1 MAAKATSSIQVL
13 ARVNRLLDTIAA
25 HDEPIS
31 LKTLSSA
38 TGLHPSTAFRIL
50 ASLIEHGFVERSES
64 GYYRLG
70 VKLLQ
75 LGNRVH
81 GRLDMRREARPLM
94 ERLRDQTGET
104 VNLCIR
110 EGDDVVYV
118 ERAVAPRLMRVEQ
131 VIGGRAPLHVTAAGK
146 LFLAESGTA
155 ACREYAIRTG
165 LPPRT
170 AQSISDPE
178 ALCQALEAIRI
189 AGYALDEQEA
199 ETVLQHY
206 AEGSYP
212 NTEIVG
218 MMGMASNV
226 ANQQQ
231 IENEFSGL
239 WKFFEKAKV
248 KYPFLTTLSMG
259 MSGDYLTAIQHGSTM
274 VRIGSAVFKS
284 QSE

>member
-1 MAAKATSSIQVL
+1 MQM
-13 ARVNRLLDTIAA
+13 NIA
-25 HDEPIS
+25 EN
-31 LKTLSSA
+31 LKTLKAHIPDS
-38 TGLHPSTAFRIL
+38 TVLVVVTKNRTDEEIKEVYHCGCRIFGENKVQEIIRKHGLYPADVEWHLIGHLQRNKVKQIL
-50 ASLIEHGFVERSES
+50 PLVKLIHGVDSEKLLAEIEKEAIKLKL
-64 GYYRLG
+64 RPK
-70 VKLLQ
+70 VLLQ
-75 LGNRVH
+75 LFIAS
-81 GRLDMRREARPLM
+81 E
-94 ERLRDQTGET
+94 
-104 VNLCIR
+104 
-110 EGDDVVYV
+110 
-118 ERAVAPRLMRVEQ
+118 
-131 VIGGRAPLHVTAAGK
+131 
-146 LFLAESGTA
+146 ESKFG
-155 ACREYAIRTG
+155 
-165 LPPRT
+165 
-170 AQSISDPE
+170 
-178 ALCQALEAIRI
+178 
-189 AGYALDEQEA
+189 LDEQEA

>member
-64 GYYRLG
+64 GSYRLG

-165 LPPRT
+165 LLPRT

-199 ETVLQHY
+199 ETGVSCIGAPVY
-206 AEGSYP
+206 D
-212 NTEIVG
+212 
-218 MMGMASNV
+218 ASNRLV
-226 ANQQQ
+226 A
-231 IENEFSGL
+231 GL
-239 WKFFEKAKV
+239 SLSAPAERYQALWIPWILHAAAAISSRLGYCGALNPISPPPAALNRAHSA
-248 KYPFLTTLSMG
+248 YPANG
-259 MSGDYLTAIQHGSTM
+259 
-274 VRIGSAVFKS
+274 
-284 QSE
+284 

>member
-1 MAAKATSSIQVL
+1 M
-13 ARVNRLLDTIAA
+13 NIA
-25 HDEPIS
+25 EN
-31 LKTLSSA
+31 LKTLKAHIPDS
-38 TGLHPSTAFRIL
+38 TVLVVVTKNRTDEEIKEVYHCGCRIFGENKVQEIIRKHGLYPADVEWHLIGHLQRNKVKQIL
-50 ASLIEHGFVERSES
+50 PLVKLIHGVDSEKLLAEIEKEAIKLKL
-64 GYYRLG
+64 RPK
-70 VKLLQ
+70 VLLQ
-75 LGNRVH
+75 LFIAS
-81 GRLDMRREARPLM
+81 E
-94 ERLRDQTGET
+94 
-104 VNLCIR
+104 
-110 EGDDVVYV
+110 
-118 ERAVAPRLMRVEQ
+118 
-131 VIGGRAPLHVTAAGK
+131 
-146 LFLAESGTA
+146 ESKFG
-155 ACREYAIRTG
+155 
-165 LPPRT
+165 
-170 AQSISDPE
+170 
-178 ALCQALEAIRI
+178 
-189 AGYALDEQEA
+189 LDEQEA